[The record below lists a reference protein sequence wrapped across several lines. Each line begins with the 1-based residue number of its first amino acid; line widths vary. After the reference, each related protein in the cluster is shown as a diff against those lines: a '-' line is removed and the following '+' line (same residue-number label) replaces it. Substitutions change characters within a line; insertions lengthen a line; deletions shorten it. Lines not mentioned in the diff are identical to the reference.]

1 MHCDESCALNKPSDV
16 VFIQIQFKGK
26 KAFVSASI

>member
-1 MHCDESCALNKPSDV
+1 MRAALNKSSDV